1 MSPEHLLGLVEEAR
15 HAYELVVVEIG
26 PLFSALPGGAGA
38 DRFAAG
44 RAVLAGADIA
54 VVFAGPDP
62 ESSVRMGEWR
72 VTANE
77 VGCRAR
83 CLGVFAR
90 LPAGRGSDA
99 TIWRSRWTTR
109 LARPVSS
116 RFDACRMTP
125 GWPGPAGTASWSPPA
140 RG

>member
-15 HAYELVVVEIG
+15 QAYEVVVVETG
-26 PLFSALPGGAGA
+26 PLLSALPGAAA

-44 RAVLAGADIA
+44 RAVLARADTA

-62 ESSVRMGEWR
+62 KRSVRMGEWR

-77 VGCRAR
+77 VGV
-83 CLGVFAR
+83 G
-90 LPAGRGSDA
+90 PAAWVSSPGCPAARGSNA
-99 TIWRSRWTTR
+99 TIWRSRWTAR
-109 LARPVSS
+109 PARPVSS
-116 RFDACRMTP
+116 RCGVCRMTP
-125 GWPGPAGTASWSPPA
+125 GWPGPAGTASWSPQA